1 MFYFK
6 DITRVKLSF
15 SKSFTFILL
24 RKHDFFYVFLKV
36 HFINHAISFTYRYW
50 FFFYKIDIKGV
61 QVLAQADHVGETWDL
76 FFKQKSTFC

>member
-15 SKSFTFILL
+15 SKSFTFIFL
-24 RKHDFFYVFLKV
+24 KKQHFFYVFLKV
-36 HFINHAISFTYRYW
+36 HFINHAISLPIDTG
-50 FFFYKIDIKGV
+50 FFYKIDIKGV
-61 QVLAQADHVGETWDL
+61 QVLTQADHVGETWDL